1 MLRFITLVIL
11 LTSSCI
17 GQVAPTRELI
27 IDVLERKK
35 GTQVEP
41 IAPENFAVK
50 LNGKPVTVLAAER
63 KQIRPKVAIVLDTSG
78 SMAQSPNWKPAFAL
92 AASLVQQLTG
102 RSDVSLV
109 LFGDKLV
116 RIIGSK
122 SGSEAMIKELVESY
136 KKTSTQIGHGRTQL
150 RDSVLTAI
158 NMLHLGNGD
167 AVVIITDGGDNFSH
181 VSDSEFK
188 KILAVKNV
196 RFFGTIFTDLQPV
209 TPEERKGPELLEEY
223 ATITGGESI
232 MLGTTAED
240 AMVRI
245 SSYTSTR
252 LLAPCVL
259 RLATSES
266 ASGKLSVKFLRESD
280 SHFKSVRVIAPAKLY
295 ANGP

>member
-63 KQIRPKVAIVLDTSG
+63 KQIRPKAAMGLDSSG

-122 SGSEAMIKELVESY
+122 SGSEA
-136 KKTSTQIGHGRTQL
+136 
-150 RDSVLTAI
+150 
-158 NMLHLGNGD
+158 
-167 AVVIITDGGDNFSH
+167 
-181 VSDSEFK
+181 
-188 KILAVKNV
+188 
-196 RFFGTIFTDLQPV
+196 
-209 TPEERKGPELLEEY
+209 
-223 ATITGGESI
+223 
-232 MLGTTAED
+232 
-240 AMVRI
+240 
-245 SSYTSTR
+245 
-252 LLAPCVL
+252 
-259 RLATSES
+259 
-266 ASGKLSVKFLRESD
+266 
-280 SHFKSVRVIAPAKLY
+280 
-295 ANGP
+295 